1 MSAANSSAKKR
12 RAPASLEPPKP
23 AGPSMSPMNTPA
35 GGMTLPQVI
44 SLIDK
49 RLTNLEM
56 MTKTLSDKQD
66 AYDAEAPLS
75 SAGEAMTPPDIQERF
90 EVMADEIAN
99 LKNIVMSLQAY
110 TMDVNRMLL
119 EGRGVTKPMAEVAEV
134 PDTSSNAN
142 VAADSS
148 LPATAVTLDA
158 TAMMMGPEEESE
170 DEYVAPITK
179 VRWSNSS

>member
-1 MSAANSSAKKR
+1 MN
-12 RAPASLEPPKP
+12 
-23 AGPSMSPMNTPA
+23 PMNTPA

-49 RLTNLEM
+49 RLINLEV

-66 AYDAEAPLS
+66 AYDAGATEAT
-75 SAGEAMTPPDIQERF
+75 EATEATTHPDIQERF

-119 EGRGVTKPMAEVAEV
+119 EGRGVTKPMAESASSKVAEAS
-134 PDTSSNAN
+134 DASNNGIN
-142 VAADSS
+142 VLPGND
-148 LPATAVTLDA
+148 LPATSVSLDA

-179 VRWSNSS
+179 VRWSSAS